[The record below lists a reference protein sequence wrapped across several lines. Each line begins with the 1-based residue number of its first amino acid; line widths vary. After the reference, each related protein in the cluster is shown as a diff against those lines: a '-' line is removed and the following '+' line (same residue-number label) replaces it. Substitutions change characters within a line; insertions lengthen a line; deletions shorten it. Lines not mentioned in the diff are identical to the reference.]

1 MLTSEIVKGERSS
14 EEQSISDM
22 KMDAH
27 DEQEESV
34 PDISSLPPVMMDA
47 DAPAQYL
54 FGLDE
59 NVSRWRCIYRL

>member
-1 MLTSEIVKGERSS
+1 M
-14 EEQSISDM
+14 SDI
-22 KMDAH
+22 KMDVD
-27 DEQEESV
+27 DEQEENV

-59 NVSRWRCIYRL
+59 NVSKLCCP

>member
-1 MLTSEIVKGERSS
+1 
-14 EEQSISDM
+14 M
-22 KMDAH
+22 KMDAD

-59 NVSRWRCIYRL
+59 NVSRLRCIYRLW